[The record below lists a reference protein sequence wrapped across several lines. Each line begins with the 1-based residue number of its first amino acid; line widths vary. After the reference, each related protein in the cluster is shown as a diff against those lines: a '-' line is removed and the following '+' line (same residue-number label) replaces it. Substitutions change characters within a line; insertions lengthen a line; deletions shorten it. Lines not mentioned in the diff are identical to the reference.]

1 MIRSG
6 LFLLFLLL
14 AACSTDQI
22 ATDFTRTIA
31 RTVVLPV
38 VSSVTPPPADGLATD
53 CIMANATNA
62 ELNDLARDVG
72 TRAGTSTDLIIR
84 TVANRPETR
93 ACIAGKGLAPL
104 ML

>member
-1 MIRSG
+1 MKR
-6 LFLLFLLL
+6 LVVL
-14 AACSTDQI
+14 AALLTLSACSAAEIGTDV
-22 ATDFTRTIA
+22 TRRVA

-38 VSSVTPPPADGLATD
+38 VSVTTPAPADGLATD

-72 TRAGTSTDLIIR
+72 TRAGTTTELIIR
-84 TVANRPETR
+84 TIANRPETS